1 VTQALQRA
9 GPHVAL
15 GALCVGLALANLV
28 RVRPMLAAVMVLIA
42 AAAVIGL
49 QGPARAVSVAVLLL
63 VLGLG
68 WGSLRLTIMDRSILG
83 RYVGHAGRVLV
94 EVTGPSRRGEYALRM
109 PGRALRF
116 NGRRVGEPVFLKLP
130 LGRSPPQGAR
140 LELTAQVEAPRG
152 PKDGFDER
160 AWLRRQGIHVVL
172 SARDFRIV
180 GHRGG
185 IGGLADRLRRW
196 LGRGAA
202 AGVDGERRAV
212 ILGVVLGADEGLSKS
227 LRNRFRSSGL
237 YHLLAVSGQNVAIIA
252 AGLLLLAWLAG
263 MPRWLGEVAVLGA
276 IAGYVLA
283 VGLQPSVVR
292 AGVAG
297 GVASLAW
304 LAARPRD
311 RWYFLL
317 LGGAVLLAWNPYNVF
332 DPGFQLSFAAVAAI
346 FVAVPRLQRWFEGY
360 PVPRFLAAIVAVST
374 VCGLVTAP
382 ILWLDFGT
390 VPVFSV
396 LGNALAEPAVAPLLG
411 LGLIAATVNP
421 LAPGVA
427 ASIGW
432 LNGWVAAYLA
442 WCARLIGGL
451 PHAQVASL
459 RVLLGLAS
467 SAAAL
472 WALLRLRA

>member
-1 VTQALQRA
+1 
-9 GPHVAL
+9 
-15 GALCVGLALANLV
+15 
-28 RVRPMLAAVMVLIA
+28 MLAAVMVLVA
-42 AAAVIGL
+42 AAGVIGL
-49 QGPARAVSVAVLLL
+49 QGPARTLSVASLLL

-68 WGSLRLTIMDRSILG
+68 WGSFRLTVMDRSVLN

-109 PGRALRF
+109 PARALRF
-116 NGRRVGEPVFLKLP
+116 NGRKMGEPVFLKLP

-212 ILGVVLGADEGLSKS
+212 ILGVVLGADEGLSKP

-252 AGLLLLAWLAG
+252 AGVLLLAWFAG
-263 MPRWLGEVAVLGA
+263 VPRWMGELAVLAA

-292 AGVAG
+292 AGIAG
-297 GVASLAW
+297 ALASLAW

-317 LGGAVLLAWNPYNVF
+317 LAGAVLFAWNPYSVF

-360 PVPRFLAAIVAVST
+360 PVPRFLAAVVAVST
-374 VCGLVTAP
+374 ACGLVTAP
-382 ILWLDFGT
+382 LLWLDFGR
-390 VPVFSV
+390 VPIFSV
-396 LGNALAEPAVAPLLG
+396 LGNALAELAMAPLLG
-411 LGLIAATVNP
+411 LGLIAAAVYP
-421 LAPGVA
+421 VAPGVA

-442 WCARLIGGL
+442 WCARLVGSL
-451 PHAQVASL
+451 PHAQVTSP
-459 RVLLGLAS
+459 RVLLGLAA
-467 SAAAL
+467 SAAAA